1 MYQVT
6 EPVSEEEFARYYHF
20 RWMMLRAPFQLA
32 EGSERD
38 EYDPYAHHRM
48 ICDKS
53 GQPMAVGRLY
63 RISADEAQIRFM
75 AVADE
80 HRGNGLGS
88 SLVAAL
94 EDLAR
99 GLGVKRIVLNA
110 RLQAQ
115 EFYERNGYHPIGE
128 GPTHFGKIQHQQM
141 QKELTNKG
149 VGSRYGEWCHQLQT
163 IWHEQI
169 PLTVQMGVEVVDYNG
184 SKLQTKAPLPPNIN
198 LHGGLFAGSVYS
210 LGSLT
215 AWGLAFLM
223 LRERQIK
230 ARILMAQGEIRY
242 LHSIHNQP
250 RAEITRTEV
259 QGRIWP
265 LIGGRRV
272 VLNMPVKLYD
282 EGQLCAEF
290 SGKYILH
297 PTEPPR
303 RRRPKPGKAAAVDV
317 SSTTTDDSSET

>member
-1 MYQVT
+1 MT

-20 RWMMLRAPFQLA
+20 RWEMLRAPFQLP

-48 ICDKS
+48 ICDKN
-53 GQPMAVGRLY
+53 GQPMAIGRLY
-63 RISADEAQIRFM
+63 QNSADEAQIRFM

-80 HRGNGLGS
+80 QRGNGLGS
-88 SLVAAL
+88 SLVANL

-115 EFYERNGYHPIGE
+115 DFYERNGYHPIGD

-141 QKELTNKG
+141 QKELTSKG
-149 VGSRYGEWCHQLQT
+149 AGSRYGEWCAQLQS

-184 SKLQTKAPLPPNIN
+184 NKLQTKAPLPPNIN

-230 ARILMAQGEIRY
+230 ARILMAHGDIRY
-242 LHSIHNQP
+242 MHSIHNQP

-272 VLNMPVKLYD
+272 MLTMPVKLYD
-282 EGQLCAEF
+282 DNQLCAEF
-290 SGKYILH
+290 TGKYILH
-297 PTEPPR
+297 PTEAPR
-303 RRRPKPGKAAAVDV
+303 RRRKKQNKEANMAAAR
-317 SSTTTDDSSET
+317 SSANDLADDD